1 MFPLRQSYNPPH
13 LPEGYVLDS
22 QKVPSSE
29 ALNRL
34 LSKCREKTHAPGK
47 LALAIN
53 KSVCHLSI
61 FEEAT
66 GTLAGFV
73 RATTDYGL
81 NANLWNLVAE
91 PGKNQRIFFAVLI
104 HQVLGILRRNA
115 PGCSIAV
122 SAPEVAIEAL
132 QDYGFL
138 LDPNGIRA
146 MGNRLR

>member
-1 MFPLRQSYNPPH
+1 MFPLRQSYKPPH
-13 LPEGYVLDS
+13 LPEGYVLDIH
-22 QKVPSSE
+22 KVPSSE

-34 LSKCREKTHAPGK
+34 LSKCREETHSPSK
-47 LALAIN
+47 LALAVDRSI
-53 KSVCHLSI
+53 CHLSV

-66 GTLAGFV
+66 GRLAGFV

-91 PGKNQRIFFAVLI
+91 PGEHQSILFAVLI
-104 HQVLGILRRNA
+104 HRVLGILRRDA

-122 SAPEVAIEAL
+122 SAPLVAIEAL

-146 MGNRLR
+146 MGYRLR